1 MVQPAGPTALYWVPS
16 LCFYHPSMAH
26 KNYGPINPSPTDRV
40 DTYDPVTPPDLCF
53 WTLFYCGSRPQHVSL
68 WGISHIQSLRT
79 PRSSR
84 MSRDFTPISWHHFKN
99 KYSPVSHS
107 VFSLASLMVECH
119 RIPCIRNRVQCN
131 QGHRLWT
138 RTYHNMCSLCHFRQL
153 LLCSLITSYC
163 KMRKTVICLMWF
175 LWNICYYS

>member
-1 MVQPAGPTALYWVPS
+1 MDPS
-16 LCFYHPSMAH
+16 IHHTLIELTLMIQSLPLISASEHCSIGDQDLSMWAF
-26 KNYGPINPSPTDRV
+26 G
-40 DTYDPVTPPDLCF
+40 
-53 WTLFYCGSRPQHVSL
+53 
-68 WGISHIQSLRT
+68 GISHIQSLRT

-107 VFSLASLMVECH
+107 VSSLGSLMVECH

-131 QGHRLWT
+131 QGHRLST
-138 RTYHNMCSLCHFRQL
+138 RTYHSMCSLCHFRQL

-175 LWNICYYS
+175 LWNICYYI